1 MFSEKMNA
9 AISEQINAEI
19 FSGYLYLAMA
29 AWFAEKGL
37 GGCENW
43 MKIQAQEELSHAMKF
58 FNHVYERGGKVE
70 IKAIAKPDTEWT
82 SPLSVFEATLKHE
95 QHVTSLIND
104 LMTLSIEERDY
115 ASQNF
120 LQWYIAE
127 QVEEETTAEEI
138 RSKFELAGDS
148 KPALLMLDKELGT
161 RVFTYP
167 PTALSGE

>member
-1 MFSEKMNA
+1 MFSDKMND
-9 AISEQINAEI
+9 AINEQINAEI

-37 GGCENW
+37 GGCEHW
-43 MKIQAQEELSHAMKF
+43 MKNQAQEELSHAMKF

-70 IKAIAKPDTEWT
+70 IKAIAKPDTEWS
-82 SPLSVFEATLKHE
+82 SPLNVFEATLKHE
-95 QHVTSLIND
+95 RHITSLIND
-104 LMTLSIEERDY
+104 LMTLAVEEKDY

-127 QVEEETTAEEI
+127 QVEEETTADEI

-148 KPALLMLDKELGT
+148 KPALLMLDKVLGT

-167 PTALSGE
+167 PSALTGE